1 MDADKLKQLK
11 EKYGEI
17 YEVEYGDQKFYF
29 HKPTRPTFKRYYDKL
44 LDSVYD
50 AACVL
55 VLDLV
60 IEPAQEAVA
69 KFIEQ
74 DPGFPIKA
82 VRELTGFFGL
92 ATIQSRK
99 I

>member
-1 MDADKLKQLK
+1 MDENKLKQLK

-17 YEVEYGDQKFYF
+17 YEVEYGDKKFYF

-60 IEPAQEAVA
+60 IEPSQDEIA

-74 DPGFPIKA
+74 DPAFPIK
-82 VRELTGFFGL
+82 VVGRLTDFFGL
-92 ATIQSRK
+92 ATIQLKK